1 MKYFSKKHDIER
13 QTKGSAGIDLPAYL
27 KNSVKVQPGEDIKID
42 TGIHVEI
49 PEGFYGLV
57 LPRSSFGIKKTMIL
71 KNTAGVID
79 SDYRGPIKLFLRNY
93 GNDTVEINDGERI
106 AQLIICPFEAVTTS
120 RVESLDDLTITSRGS
135 GGFGSTGK

>member
-1 MKYFSKKHDIER
+1 MKYFSQRHEIER
-13 QTKGSAGIDLPAYL
+13 QTSGSAGIDLPAYL
-27 KNSVKVQPGEDIKID
+27 ENSVKVQPGEDIKID

-93 GNDTVEINDGERI
+93 GNDVIEINDGDRI
-106 AQLIICPFEAVTTS
+106 AQLIICPFEAVSTS
-120 RVESLDDLTITSRGS
+120 RVDNIEDLTSTNRGN